1 MVTYSVPNP
10 PVRAAGTWLTSAIYG
25 SDVTES
31 VQFLANVPV
40 FIGVQSSVQSTSTGG
55 WTTLTF
61 DTHTDDTYG
70 GHSTSVNNSRYTAQR
85 AGYYRVSGTASFAT
99 NSTGSRGCRIS
110 KNGSV
115 VTGSGQLVGAGT
127 LNAVVACNSMPVQ
140 LAVGD
145 YVELSAGQNS
155 GGSLSTNNSSESACT
170 FVVEWMHA

>member
-1 MVTYSVPNP
+1 MTYPVPNP
-10 PVRAAGTWLTSAIYG
+10 PTRAAGTPLNAGVYED
-25 SDVTES
+25 DVTEG

-40 FIGVQSSVQSTSTGG
+40 FVGVQSSVQSTSTGG
-55 WTTLTF
+55 WTVMTF
-61 DTHTDDTYG
+61 DTETVDTYG
-70 GHSTSVNNSRYTAQR
+70 GHSNSVNNSRYTAQR
-85 AGYYRVSGTASFAT
+85 AGYYRVTGTASFAT

-127 LNAVVACNSMPVQ
+127 LNAVVACAATLVF

-155 GGSLSTNNSSESACT
+155 GGSLSTNNSGESACT
-170 FVVEWMHA
+170 MTLEWMHA